1 MLLMRMQIRD
11 VRSFGHRQRFNMIIQ
26 PLFASRRS
34 SWIVAAALV
43 VFAAIGPAAA
53 REAAAAGTKV
63 RVEDRTAVA
72 ACLDLVAQAAK
83 RQAQAANKAAA
94 ENDGGAKAEKIDP
107 ADWLRHAGERAVI
120 DEASCIGVVST
131 PCQQTYEG
139 STDAGSVACIEREA
153 AVWDERL
160 NKSYKKWIDTCGEA
174 KVCDARRKFAR
185 AWLAARDARCAL
197 PVIEMQG
204 TMANPLTASCLL
216 DTTAHHAIW
225 LGDDTQ

>member
-1 MLLMRMQIRD
+1 
-11 VRSFGHRQRFNMIIQ
+11 MIIQ

-34 SWIVAAALV
+34 PWFVAAALV
-43 VFAAIGPAAA
+43 VFAAIVPAAA
-53 REAAAAGTKV
+53 RDPAAAGTKV
-63 RVEDRTAVA
+63 RTEDRTAVA
-72 ACLDLVAQAAK
+72 ACLDLVAKAAK
-83 RQAQAANKAAA
+83 RQAEANKAEA
-94 ENDGGAKAEKIDP
+94 EKDDGSKAEKIDA
-107 ADWLRHAGERAVI
+107 ADWLRHAGERAAI
-120 DEASCIGVVST
+120 DEVSCIGVVST

-139 STDAGSVACIEREA
+139 STDAGSVACIERET

-174 KVCDARRKFAR
+174 KVCEARRKFAR

-216 DTTAHHAIW
+216 DTTAHHALW
-225 LGDDTQ
+225 LGGDTQ